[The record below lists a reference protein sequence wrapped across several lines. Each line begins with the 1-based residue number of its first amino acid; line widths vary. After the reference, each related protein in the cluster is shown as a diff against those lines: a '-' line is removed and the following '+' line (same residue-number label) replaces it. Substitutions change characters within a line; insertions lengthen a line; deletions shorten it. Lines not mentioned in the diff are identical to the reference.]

1 MGDRAAGERPSEL
14 GLLSVAW
21 FLGTFLPFEL
31 ASVIDSRTSYLYYMA
46 IVMPGLY
53 IAAMHLVERFSP
65 GRRLVLG
72 SIGAVVAAAVIMY
85 PFTPVPL

>member
-1 MGDRAAGERPSEL
+1 
-14 GLLSVAW
+14 
-21 FLGTFLPFEL
+21 
-31 ASVIDSRTSYLYYMA
+31 MA

>member
-1 MGDRAAGERPSEL
+1 
-14 GLLSVAW
+14 VAW

-53 IAAMHLVERFSP
+53 TAAMHLVERFSP
-65 GRRLVLG
+65 GRRLLLG
-72 SIGAVVAAAVIMY
+72 AIGAVVAAAVIMY